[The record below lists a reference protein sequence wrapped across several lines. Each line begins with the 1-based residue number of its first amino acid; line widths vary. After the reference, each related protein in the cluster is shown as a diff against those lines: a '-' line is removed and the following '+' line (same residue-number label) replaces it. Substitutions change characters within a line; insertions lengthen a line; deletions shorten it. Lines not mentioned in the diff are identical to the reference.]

1 MEHIN
6 RILVVA
12 RSTKY
17 CHKAVHYGVSLARKY
32 GAELS
37 ILHVIHNPFGL
48 AGWNLPL
55 AYRPDLEEEY
65 NRMCRAAKRDLDRLI
80 ADEKATGL
88 PIKEL
93 IVEGD
98 PMKKLFEMVEKER
111 IDLIVMIAYQQ
122 GLLEHWMFGRELDE
136 IVRKMPC
143 SVLLVQK
150 KIGVDELSAI
160 HSAGETER
168 LRP

>member
-1 MEHIN
+1 MEDIN

-17 CHKAVHYGVSLARKY
+17 CHKAVHYGVSLAKKY

-55 AYRPDLEEEY
+55 AYRPDLEEEF
-65 NRMCRAAKRDLDRLI
+65 NRMCRTAKQDLDRLI
-80 ADEKATGL
+80 AGERAGGL
-88 PIKEL
+88 PIKEM

-98 PMKKLFEMVEKER
+98 PRKKLFEVVEREK
-111 IDLIVMIAYQQ
+111 IDLIIMIAYQQ
-122 GLLEHWMFGRELDE
+122 WLLEHWLFGRELDE
-136 IVRKMPC
+136 LIRKMPC
-143 SVLLVQK
+143 SVFLVQK
-150 KIGVDELSAI
+150 KIGADELSAL
-160 HSAGETER
+160 HATGDAER
-168 LRP
+168 SRL

>member
-1 MEHIN
+1 MEEIN

-12 RSTKY
+12 KSTKY
-17 CHKAVHYGVSLARKY
+17 CHKAVHYGVSLARRY

-48 AGWNLPL
+48 EGWNLPL
-55 AYRPDLEEEY
+55 AYRPDMEKEFE
-65 NRMCRAAKRDLDRLI
+65 RMRQSAKRDLDKII
-80 ADEKATGL
+80 AEERANGL

-93 IVEGD
+93 IVEAD
-98 PMKKLFEMVEKER
+98 PMREIFEVVEKDR

-122 GLLEHWMFGRELDE
+122 GLLEHWLFGRELDE

-150 KIGVDELSAI
+150 KIGVDELI
-160 HSAGETER
+160 GTHSAGETK
-168 LRP
+168 RPKR

>member
-1 MEHIN
+1 KLMEHIN

-93 IVEGD
+93 N
-98 PMKKLFEMVEKER
+98 
-111 IDLIVMIAYQQ
+111 
-122 GLLEHWMFGRELDE
+122 E

-168 LRP
+168 PRP

>member
-1 MEHIN
+1 MEDIN

-37 ILHVIHNPFGL
+37 VLHVIHNPFGME
-48 AGWNLPL
+48 GWNLPL
-55 AYRPDLEEEY
+55 AYLPDLEEEF
-65 NRMCRAAKRDLDRLI
+65 NRMCTTAKKDLDKII
-80 ADEKATGL
+80 AMEKANGL
-88 PIKEL
+88 PIKEM

-98 PMKKLFEMVEKER
+98 PMKKLFQVVEQEK
-111 IDLIVMIAYQQ
+111 IDLLIMIAYQQ
-122 GLLEHWMFGRELDE
+122 WLLEHWLFGRELDE

-150 KIGVDELSAI
+150 KIGVDELGAM
-160 HSAGETER
+160 HSGGETEPAR
-168 LRP
+168 

>member
-1 MEHIN
+1 MEDIN
-6 RILVVA
+6 RILVVT

-17 CHKAVHYGVSLARKY
+17 CQKAVHYAVSLSRKY
-32 GAELS
+32 GAEII

-48 AGWNLPL
+48 KGWNVPLPSL
-55 AYRPDLEEEY
+55 PALEQEY
-65 NRMCRAAKRDLDRLI
+65 ENMFKHAKADLDRMI
-80 ADEKATGL
+80 AAEKANGL

-98 PMKKLFEMVEKER
+98 PIKKIFEVVQEEK
-111 IDLIVMIAYQQ
+111 IDLLVMLAYEQWKV
-122 GLLEHWMFGRELDE
+122 EHWLFGRGTDE

-150 KIGVDELSAI
+150 KIGELDA
-160 HSAGETER
+160 HR
-168 LRP
+168 QVV

>member
-48 AGWNLPL
+48 EGWNLPL
-55 AYRPDLEEEY
+55 AYRPDLEKEFE
-65 NRMCRAAKRDLDRLI
+65 RMCESAKSDLDRI
-80 ADEKATGL
+80 VAQERADGL

-93 IVEGD
+93 IIRGD
-98 PMKKLFEMVEKER
+98 PMKKIFEIVEQER

-122 GLLEHWMFGRELDE
+122 GFLEHWMFGRDLDE

-150 KIGVDELSAI
+150 KIGVDELSAV
-160 HSAGETER
+160 HSIGEMKTSG
-168 LRP
+168 L

>member
-1 MEHIN
+1 MEDIS
-6 RILVVA
+6 RILVVT

-17 CHKAVHYGVSLARKY
+17 CQKAVHYGVSLARKY

-48 AGWNLPL
+48 EGWNLPL
-55 AYRPDLEEEY
+55 AYRPELEREY
-65 NRMCRAAKRDLDRLI
+65 NNMFKSAKADLDRII

-98 PMKKLFEMVEKER
+98 STKKIFEVVEKEK
-111 IDLIVMIAYQQ
+111 IDLIIMLSYQQ
-122 GLLEHWMFGRELDE
+122 WRLEHWLFGRGMDE
-136 IVRKMPC
+136 IVRMMPC
-143 SVLLVQK
+143 SVLLIQK
-150 KIGVDELSAI
+150 KIGE
-160 HSAGETER
+160 
-168 LRP
+168 